1 MIISDISVKRPVFA
15 AVISIL
21 IIAFGIVSFE
31 RLSLRE
37 YPDIDPPVV
46 TVEVGYPGAP
56 ANIIETRI
64 TQIIEERVSGV
75 AGIEFIES
83 TSRDGQSNVV
93 IEFSVNRDI
102 DSAAND
108 VRDRIA
114 GVADNLPEEANPPE
128 VRKVD
133 GSNDVIMW
141 MNLVSPKMTVPEL
154 SDYADRYIVDQFSA
168 VDGVARV
175 RIGGRR
181 AYAMRAWLD
190 RSALAARGLSVSDVE
205 RALRSENLELPA
217 GALESDEVVFKAR
230 IDRAFKKPEDF
241 AKLVLSRGENGYLVR
256 LGDVARVELGLVE
269 DRTFFRG
276 NQEPMIGLGI
286 VRQSTSNTIDVA
298 NGAKALA
305 AKLNKNLPEG
315 MSIKQ
320 SFDASVFIQ
329 SSVNEVYS
337 TLFIGILCVVFVIYL
352 FLGSVRVMLIPAVT
366 VPVSLIGTFIA
377 IHALGFSINLLT
389 LLALVLAIGLV
400 VDDAIVV
407 LENIVR
413 RIQDKGETPL
423 VAAYKGARQVGFAV
437 VATTLVLIAV
447 FVPITFLEGDLGLL
461 FSEFALTIAAAIA
474 FSSVIALTLSTM
486 LASKILTQSTQPN
499 SWLVD
504 AVDGFF
510 KRLRRGYQGV
520 LVGSLRSPIKV
531 FVGYVVV
538 LIIAIVAYTNT
549 DQEFSPREDRGA
561 FFLLVNGPEGAS
573 YKFIEEYMTEIE
585 TRLMPL
591 VDNGEINRLLVRAP
605 RSFGAI
611 ESFNSGIAIIILNDW
626 SQRRS
631 AWDIMDDVRGR
642 ISDLPGVRAFPIM
655 RRGFGGGTR
664 KPVQFVLGGAT
675 YEELAEWTQL
685 MKDKIS
691 QDNPGFN
698 GLDSDY
704 KQTRPQIDFQID
716 YDRAADL
723 GVTVAEIGRT
733 LEAMMGGRRVTTF
746 QERGEEYDVI
756 IEGERSQQRSF
767 DDVQNIQVR
776 SERSGELIPISNF
789 LNIKEYAAPERLTR
803 FNRIRSITLNANLDD
818 GYSLGEALTHLEGL
832 VQQHLP
838 DEAVI
843 DYKGQ
848 SRAFVESGSSIVFV
862 FLLGL
867 MVVFLVLAAQFESF
881 VHPLIIITTVPL
893 TVGGG
898 LLGLWLTGQSLNIYS
913 QIGLIMLVGLAAKN
927 GILIVEFANQLR
939 DEGMRF
945 NRAIISA
952 SVIRFRPILMTGVT
966 TIAGT
971 IPLILASG
979 AGAET
984 RFVVGTVILFG
995 VLASTMLTVL
1005 VVPVV
1010 YSLMGRRTGS
1020 PEQVAREL
1028 SAELGEQV

>member
-1 MIISDISVKRPVFA
+1 MILSDISVKRPVLA

-21 IIAFGIVSFE
+21 IIAFGVVSYE

-46 TVEVGYPGAP
+46 TVEVNYPGAP
-56 ANIIETRI
+56 ANIVETRI
-64 TQIIEERVSGV
+64 TQIIEERVAGV

-83 TSRDGQSNVV
+83 TSRDGESNVV
-93 IEFSVNRDI
+93 IEFSVDRDI

-114 GVADNLPEEANPPE
+114 GIADNLPEESNPPE
-128 VRKVD
+128 VQKVD
-133 GSNDVIMW
+133 SNNDVIMW
-141 MNLVSPKMTVPEL
+141 LNLVSQNMTVPEL
-154 SDYADRYIVDQFSA
+154 SDYASRYLVDQFSA
-168 VDGVARV
+168 VNGVARV
-175 RIGGRR
+175 IVGGRQN
-181 AYAMRAWLD
+181 YAMRAWID
-190 RSALAARGLSVSDVE
+190 RTALAARGLSVTDIE
-205 RALRSENLELPA
+205 RALRAENVELPA
-217 GALESDEVVFKAR
+217 GAIESDEVVFKAR

-241 AKLVLSRGENGYLVR
+241 AKLVLSQGDDGYLVR

-286 VRQSTSNTIDVA
+286 IRQSTSNTIDVA
-298 NGAKALA
+298 NGAKKLA
-305 AKLNKNLPEG
+305 EKLNANLPKG

-320 SFDASVFIQ
+320 SFDASVFVQ
-329 SSVNEVYS
+329 SSINEVYS
-337 TLFIGILCVVFVIYL
+337 TLLIGILCVVFVIYL

-377 IHALGFSINLLT
+377 IYAFGFSINLLT

-413 RIQDKGETPL
+413 RIQEKGETPL
-423 VAAYKGARQVGFAV
+423 VAAYRGARQVGFAV

-447 FVPITFLEGDLGLL
+447 FIPITFLEGDLGLL
-461 FSEFALTIAAAIA
+461 FTEFALTIAAAIA

-486 LASKILTQSTQPN
+486 LASKLLTASTQPN
-499 SWLVD
+499 TKLVD

-510 KRLRRGYQGV
+510 K
-520 LVGSLRSPIKV
+520 SLRKHYQTLLVSSVRSPVKV
-531 FVGYVVV
+531 FICYLAVVV
-538 LIIAIVAYTNT
+538 VALFAHSNI
-549 DQEFSPREDRGA
+549 DEEFSPREDRGS

-591 VDNGEINRLLVRAP
+591 VDSGEISRLLVRAP
-605 RSFGAI
+605 RAFGSI
-611 ESFNSGIAIIILNDW
+611 ESFNSGIAIVILSDW
-626 SQRRS
+626 SERRS
-631 AWDIMDDVRGR
+631 AWDIMEDVSTRV
-642 ISDLPGVRAFPIM
+642 SDLPGVRAFPIM
-655 RRGFGGGTR
+655 RRGFGGGTQ

-675 YEELAEWTQL
+675 YEELADWSQL
-685 MKDKIS
+685 IIDKINA
-691 QDNPGFN
+691 DNPGFR
-698 GLDSDY
+698 GLDTDY
-704 KQTRPQIDFQID
+704 KQTRPQIDFVVD

-733 LEAMMGGRRVTTF
+733 LESMMGGRRVTTF
-746 QERGEEYDVI
+746 QDRGEEYDVI
-756 IEGERSQQRSF
+756 IEGERSDQRSF
-767 DDVQNIQVR
+767 SNIQNIQVR
-776 SERSGELIPISNF
+776 SERTGQLIPISN
-789 LNIKEYAAPERLTR
+789 LVSIKEYAAPNRLSR
-803 FNRIRSITLNANLDD
+803 FNRVRSITLDANLED
-818 GYSLGEALTHLEGL
+818 GYSLGEALVHLEGL
-832 VQQHLP
+832 VNEHLP
-838 DEAVI
+838 DQAVI

-848 SRAFVESGSSIVFV
+848 SRAFVDSGSSIVFV

-867 MVVFLVLAAQFESF
+867 LVVFLVLAAQFESF

-893 TVGGG
+893 TLGGG
-898 LLGLWLTGQSLNIYS
+898 LLGLAITGQSLNIYS
-913 QIGLIMLVGLAAKN
+913 QIGLIMLIGLAAKN

-945 NRAIISA
+945 NRAIVSA

-995 VLASTMLTVL
+995 VLASTVLTVI

-1010 YSLMGRRTGS
+1010 YSLLARNTQS
-1020 PEQVAREL
+1020 PEKVARDL
-1028 SAELGEQV
+1028 KAELENS